1 MPTRSGGYIS
11 RSYSIEG
18 LSIAFSVG
26 VLLAAMTGGGYIAAA
41 VSLIMIVLAG
51 DRLIAVVLCGMFA
64 YTSFMLSGAVITP
77 PKFATDASTGICSY
91 IDSLPMR
98 NTGLTKAFLQGD
110 KTGLTKDITTAFR
123 AAGAS
128 HLLALSG
135 LHLGII
141 YAVIER
147 PLRFLGRQE
156 KGLLM
161 IGATLFFTLMT
172 GAKPSIVRAFLF
184 IALWELAGMY
194 GKRVTPTEVFCAALM
209 IQVAIDP
216 SIVWSVGFQLSY
228 AAVGGIII
236 FYPSLKKW
244 HNGGFV
250 TNRIWNAVAIGI
262 SAQVFTAPLAWFV
275 FHSFPQYFL
284 LANLICIPLTT
295 LFIVMSLISLAIGMD
310 FAYIATDKV
319 GDALLFTINV
329 ISSL

>member
-77 PKFATDASTGICSY
+77 PKFATDASAGICSY
-91 IDSLPMR
+91 IDSLPMQ
-98 NTGLTKAFLQGD
+98 NTGLMKAFLQGD

-147 PLRFLGRQE
+147 PLRFLG
-156 KGLLM
+156 
-161 IGATLFFTLMT
+161 
-172 GAKPSIVRAFLF
+172 
-184 IALWELAGMY
+184 
-194 GKRVTPTEVFCAALM
+194 
-209 IQVAIDP
+209 
-216 SIVWSVGFQLSY
+216 
-228 AAVGGIII
+228 
-236 FYPSLKKW
+236 
-244 HNGGFV
+244 N
-250 TNRIWNAVAIGI
+250 NRR
-262 SAQVFTAPLAWFV
+262 
-275 FHSFPQYFL
+275 
-284 LANLICIPLTT
+284 
-295 LFIVMSLISLAIGMD
+295 
-310 FAYIATDKV
+310 
-319 GDALLFTINV
+319 
-329 ISSL
+329 